1 MSSVTLLGP
10 QVRDPNISAVLAE
23 IGLRPPFVS
32 VSAGWQEREGE
43 IDELRAHLGGD
54 VRDLRVYARTE
65 DVYSAD
71 RPLRLAHR
79 QRQSLLQ
86 EMQELYALRLGYAK
100 DAARALF
107 ERSARPGSDPA
118 LLRAARRQAVAALR
132 RLDRAHLAAIRRVH
146 EDFEAALRP
155 AARPAVQ
162 QAVADLRREMDGANA
177 VLIAGGHV
185 AVLVNRLRLLG
196 GGALLAGRRVI
207 AWSAGAMAAC
217 EAVVLF
223 HDHPPQGGANAE
235 VFDAGLGLVRGVI
248 ALPHAQSRLALHDEA
263 RIALFARRFA
273 PSTCLALDA
282 GACLHFDASGRL
294 AMHSAAFQL
303 ARQGVLSALP
313 PLPAAGSR

>member
-1 MSSVTLLGP
+1 MRSVTLLGP
-10 QVRDPNISAVLAE
+10 QVREPNVGAVLAE
-23 IGLRPPFVS
+23 LGVRPPFVS

-71 RPLRLAHR
+71 RALRLAHR

-86 EMQELYALRLGYAK
+86 EMQELYTLRLDHAK
-100 DAARALF
+100 DAARELF
-107 ERSARPGSDPA
+107 ERRTRPGGDPRV
-118 LLRAARRQAVAALR
+118 LRAARRQAVAALR

-146 EDFEAALRP
+146 EDFDGQLQP
-155 AARPAVQ
+155 TGRPAVQ
-162 QAVADLRREMDGANA
+162 QAVAELRREMDAANA

-196 GGALLAGRRVI
+196 GAELLAGRRVI

-217 EAVVLF
+217 EAVILF
-223 HDHPPQGGANAE
+223 HDHPPQGAANAE
-235 VFDAGLGLVRGVI
+235 VFDAGLGLVRGIV

-263 RIALFARRFA
+263 RVALFARRFA

-282 GACLHFDASGRL
+282 GACLHFDTSGRL

-313 PLPAAGSR
+313 PPAAGSG